1 MGADAYGLA
10 LVQYDDLFRME
21 DRADA
26 LGDDHDGGIARLG
39 DKRFAERGVRL
50 EVERRKD
57 VVKDIQFRFLTRARA
72 IERRCFCPPEKL
84 VPPCATKELS

>member
-26 LGDDHDGGIARLG
+26 LGDDHDGGIACLG

-50 EVERRKD
+50 EVERRKA
-57 VVKDIQFRFLTRARA
+57 VVKDIQFRFFDKSARD
-72 IERRCFCPPEKL
+72 RKTLF
-84 VPPCATKELS
+84 LSA